1 MYQKSSD
8 TVGAFFSA
16 YLWLKEGSFDHRK
29 RNSAMLDRI
38 GIPEGRRIYVSRMTP
53 TVIVLLNEDELDKA
67 IRDECFSDW
76 SRYGFDEPK
85 RSSVIVT
92 QIGADTENGTN
103 STYFNGG
110 EGYSGK
116 GMTVGVIAAE
126 NLIFDENALSLRG
139 TDITVLPSLLPPKR
153 DPHPT
158 AVVSQIAGQMVT
170 ADGVTLYGVVRDAK
184 VFFAP
189 AKTTANVYTAIEELV
204 SQGVEIINYSA
215 GSVKGEYS
223 DFDRQIDRLTR
234 SGNFLFVTA
243 SGNRRSMTSPGRA
256 ENALTVGNLQTKDY
270 PDTPLPPPWQVW
282 CKAEDDCSGYNT
294 EGVHKPD
301 LVAPGTWVGYA
312 VTEEKVSFD
321 NFGTS
326 FACPWVCGI
335 AVAVA
340 EALKT
345 PRSYLTL
352 KAIILMSCNANTVL
366 TDGNPKISDYIRLR
380 SGYGALDGRRAVETA
395 LSSEIFESRLDGE
408 YNVRVRG
415 GNLEIMLTFEKGEG
429 TVSLVVEDE
438 SFTAGEQNTLLVKKR
453 SKESVSPLSVIGIGG
468 RFSLVVR
475 ST

>member
-8 TVGAFFSA
+8 RVGAFFSA
-16 YLWLKEGSFDHRK
+16 YLWLKEGNVDHYE
-29 RNSAMLDRI
+29 RNCTILDKI
-38 GIPEGRRIYVSRMTP
+38 GIPDGRRIYVSRTTP
-53 TVIVLLNEDELDKA
+53 TVIVLLNGSELAKA
-67 IRDECFSDW
+67 RKEECFSDW
-76 SRYGFDEPK
+76 SHYGFDEPK
-85 RSSVIVT
+85 RNSVIVT

-103 STYFNGG
+103 SSYFNEG

-116 GMTVGVIAAE
+116 GSSVGVIAAE
-126 NLIFDENALSLRG
+126 NLIFDENALSLQG
-139 TDITVLPSLLPPKR
+139 TDVTVLPSFLPPKR
-153 DPHPT
+153 DTHPT
-158 AVVSQIAGQMVT
+158 AVVSQIAGQRVT
-170 ADGVTLYGVVRDAK
+170 AEGVTFYGVVRDAK

-189 AKTTANVYTAIEELV
+189 AKTAANVYTAIEEMV
-204 SQGVEIINYSA
+204 SRGVSIINYSA

-223 DFDRQIDRLTR
+223 DFDRQIDRMTR

-256 ENALTVGNLQTKDY
+256 ENVLTVGNLQTKDY
-270 PDTPLPPPWQVW
+270 PNTPLSPPWQVW

-301 LVAPGTWVGYA
+301 LVAPGAWVGYA
-312 VTEEKVSFD
+312 VTEEKASF
-321 NFGTS
+321 NSFGTS

-340 EALKT
+340 EALRV

-352 KAIILMSCNANTVL
+352 KAIILMSCNADAVS
-366 TDGNPKISDYIRLR
+366 TDGNPKISDFIRLR

-408 YNVRVRG
+408 YNVSVRG
-415 GNLEIMLTFEKGEG
+415 GNLEIMLTFEKSDG
-429 TVSLVVEDE
+429 TVSLVVDGE